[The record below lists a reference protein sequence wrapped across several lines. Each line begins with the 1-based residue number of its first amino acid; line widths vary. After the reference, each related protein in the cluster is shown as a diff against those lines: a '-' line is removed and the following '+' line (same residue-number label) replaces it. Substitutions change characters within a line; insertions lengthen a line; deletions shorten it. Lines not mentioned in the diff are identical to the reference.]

1 METVEYI
8 HHFSE
13 FFSVKGSREIVCELE
28 LEGAVESR
36 DLWFWFLS

>member
-8 HHFSE
+8 TSLFRI
-13 FFSVKGSREIVCELE
+13 FSVKGSREIVCELE
-28 LEGAVESR
+28 PEGAVESR